1 MHDVDTVDQYLAYYL
16 FIRKTKWPKKVQG
29 GSNMTGTGL
38 YVNKPHCAA
47 AVRP

>member
-1 MHDVDTVDQYLAYYL
+1 MDYPG
-16 FIRKTKWPKKVQG
+16 IRTIEGKIRGTGNIQG
-29 GSNMTGTGL
+29 GSNMTGTEL